1 MCAIIVKASWFELCF
16 IRLETCKK
24 VQGNIS
30 AIIGALMRTFFD
42 DASHHM
48 ANSGMTLDLS
58 HDGSKMKLF
67 MTMGSFIA
75 DGAALHAVFCC
86 KGSSGLK
93 PCLLCQNIFNVIEV
107 RGIVAGDPTGFAQ
120 HHTVPDVGKL
130 VLHTAD
136 TIAAI
141 IARLRFA
148 YATMTNGQL
157 KELQTRLGWTHVP
170 GSVMYD
176 NLVSQPLLPTDHA
189 MYDWMH
195 VFFVAGVF
203 NVHVGQLM
211 TFLKGYNITYAML
224 HTYIQ
229 EFHWPASVG
238 TLTGKYACCPKRA
251 KSSWTAG
258 EFRVYASEGL
268 SLYPLLASFM
278 QALNANAGTAAE
290 VRQHVQYFLQ
300 LSYVIE
306 LIRRSS
312 RGTVLPAQL
321 TSAIGLYLHAFR
333 QLYGDGVMIIK
344 FHYTLHLPMYL
355 QKYGMLPN
363 CFVHER
369 KHKLPK
375 RFANEVKHTKWNW
388 DASVMRE
395 VTSFRLCHLDGIG
408 AKDVSIMD
416 ARPCKKH
423 LQTLLQQEFNV
434 PDGCVDV
441 IFATGREARFNRW
454 ENVPRAICAW

>member
-1 MCAIIVKASWFELCF
+1 MLVVQNELN
-16 IRLETCKK
+16 R
-24 VQGNIS
+24 
-30 AIIGALMRTFFD
+30 
-42 DASHHM
+42 
-48 ANSGMTLDLS
+48 
-58 HDGSKMKLF
+58 
-67 MTMGSFIA
+67 
-75 DGAALHAVFCC
+75 
-86 KGSSGLK
+86 
-93 PCLLCQNIFNVIEV
+93 
-107 RGIVAGDPTGFAQ
+107 
-120 HHTVPDVGKL
+120 VG
-130 VLHTAD
+130 
-136 TIAAI
+136 
-141 IARLRFA
+141 R
-148 YATMTNGQL
+148 
-157 KELQTRLGWTHVP
+157 
-170 GSVMYD
+170 
-176 NLVSQPLLPTDHA
+176 
-189 MYDWMH
+189 
-195 VFFVAGVF
+195 
-203 NVHVGQLM
+203 
-211 TFLKGYNITYAML
+211 
-224 HTYIQ
+224 
-229 EFHWPASVG
+229 
-238 TLTGKYACCPKRA
+238 
-251 KSSWTAG
+251 
-258 EFRVYASEGL
+258 
-268 SLYPLLASFM
+268 LASLK

-290 VRQHVQYFLQ
+290 VRQHVQCFLQ
-300 LSYVIE
+300 LSSVIE

-321 TSAIGLYLHAFR
+321 TAAIGLYLHAFR

-375 RFANEVKHTKWNW
+375 RFANEVNNTKWNW

-454 ENVPRAICAW
+454 EKCSKGDLCMVSRGDGMVIGRCGFHASVFFEGHLDIVSSFTAWDIESQSDRAWKCRPSERQFLVMTQEILCTLIWAGSVGLCTVLKPTHVCQ